1 MIVSTLTI
9 DEQERLAYISGDT
22 ARAALLAQ
30 IMDLESE
37 GTVHEKEMQTAVDAA
52 DREASEAIQAAERA
66 QEEMY
71 AAQDRAEEA
80 ESAANELRE
89 QIQALGEVPCA

>member
-1 MIVSTLTI
+1 MLTI
-9 DEQERLAYISGDT
+9 DEQERRAYISGDT
-22 ARAALLAQ
+22 QRAALLART
-30 IMDLESE
+30 MDLKSE
-37 GTVHEKEMQTAVDAA
+37 GTTHEKEMQAAVDAA
-52 DREASEAIQAAERA
+52 EREVSEAIQTAERA
-66 QEEMY
+66 QDEMY